1 MAVEEEPQM
10 EEALQVEVVGEGIQ
24 VKVEEEEGVEAV
36 ELACQL
42 MKMGEEV
49 QLAGS
54 VQHVE

>member
-1 MAVEEEPQM
+1 M
-10 EEALQVEVVGEGIQ
+10 EEALQVEVVEEGIQ
-24 VKVEEEEGVEAV
+24 VKVVEEGVEAV

-49 QLAGS
+49 QLVGP